1 MSKDIKEEEQTG
13 SVNISTIFVKLT
25 NLILEEL
32 TSAAENADFDL
43 NNFKSNWNRRVNNST
58 KDLNLINNFGG
69 LFHPPESSSSKS
81 NTDLALFKST
91 YENIKD
97 KLMLTSGTC
106 VEDVM
111 FEIAHK
117 FSYEHP
123 SHSFIFSDGD
133 VWEDSFSIEDLNEI
147 KSKSKI
153 EEFTKEMP
161 QKLVD
166 TLLKLEQVENVQRHS
181 YSSQGRRSARR
192 GLRILRTNAT
202 SSKVSSQAKNKNRL
216 LGSNTM
222 IGRQVSG
229 DHTDLTFMRNSTEL
243 GCIEDSVEIETIGLI
258 ISGMLDII

>member
-43 NNFKSNWNRRVNNST
+43 NNFKSNWNRRVST
-58 KDLNLINNFGG
+58 QSLCYQQKLNA
-69 LFHPPESSSSKS
+69 E
-81 NTDLALFKST
+81 DLALFKST

-133 VWEDSFSIEDLNEI
+133 VWEDSFSVEDLNEI

-166 TLLKLEQVENVQRHS
+166 TLLKLEQKT
-181 YSSQGRRSARR
+181 YKDMY
-192 GLRILRTNAT
+192 NAL
-202 SSKVSSQAKNKNRL
+202 KN
-216 LGSNTM
+216 
-222 IGRQVSG
+222 
-229 DHTDLTFMRNSTEL
+229 
-243 GCIEDSVEIETIGLI
+243 IEADKRDDPS
-258 ISGMLDII
+258 LD